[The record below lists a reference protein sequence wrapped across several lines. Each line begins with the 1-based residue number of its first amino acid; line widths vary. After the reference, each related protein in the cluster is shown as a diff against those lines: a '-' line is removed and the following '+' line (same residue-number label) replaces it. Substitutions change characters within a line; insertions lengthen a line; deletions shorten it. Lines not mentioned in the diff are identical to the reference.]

1 MGLYSQ
7 GNAFSRKVVNRKVL
21 ALILNFS
28 TVGHGGGVWGGVWII
43 LAYEPEGST
52 SILWKRHIFK
62 AVGGAIMGGSVCL
75 GVSMGGVDGGA
86 TFGIH
91 GGAQGGRSI
100 RLWSIFYL
108 KKCDIFIWTFV

>member
-1 MGLYSQ
+1 M
-7 GNAFSRKVVNRKVL
+7 
-21 ALILNFS
+21 
-28 TVGHGGGVWGGVWII
+28 GGGVWGGVWII

-62 AVGGAIMGGSVCL
+62 AVGGAIMGGRLL
-75 GVSMGGVDGGA
+75 GCFNGGGGWGGA

-108 KKCDIFIWTFV
+108 EKCDIFIWTFV